1 MKDKIK
7 IGDKVKV
14 QWEYIEWIEGYVDYI
29 PKATGDCWIII
40 SEAKEVYYVQL
51 FSKMTKL

>member
-7 IGDKVKV
+7 KGDKVKV

-29 PKATGDCWIII
+29 PQATGDCWVII
-40 SEAKEVYYVQL
+40 SETKEVYYVQL